1 MTLTSTINNE
11 KCRFRLIALAV
22 ILFFYPGL
30 KVLLDILENTK
41 RQLHYILFAIGNPKK
56 KRASY
61 KNPQL
66 IWEYLAMHN

>member
-1 MTLTSTINNE
+1 MQIP
-11 KCRFRLIALAV
+11 LIASAV
-22 ILFFYPGL
+22 ILFFLFFSFFLSWAQGAPQHSGEHR
-30 KVLLDILENTK
+30 KTAS
-41 RQLHYILFAIGNPKK
+41 LHFICYGEPK